1 MSALKE
7 NETYQWGFL
16 FESVR
21 FTPFDSVNNQLIE
34 MEYQAR
40 GAHYSHNIDIV
51 DSNLKYPAKIY
62 FGVAQTHLRMPGTRY
77 YVKRREIKVQ
87 SPPVVPAPPTP
98 PSPIEQ
104 HQQIAVDQMYYAI
117 PMGVWTGDELSK
129 LGLGAI
135 FQPPSISVQWQE
147 CIAQLYQVS
156 ATPINR
162 FDGQLQEK

>member
-1 MSALKE
+1 MSVPEE
-7 NETYQWGFL
+7 NQTYRWGFL
-16 FESVR
+16 FENVH

-77 YVKRREIKVQ
+77 YVQRREIKIQ
-87 SPPVVPAPPTP
+87 SPTVAPAASPMAPAP
-98 PSPIEQ
+98 SGQ
-104 HQQIAVDQMYYAI
+104 HIAVDQMYYAI
-117 PMGVWTGDELSK
+117 PMGVWTRDELSK

-135 FQPPSISVQWQE
+135 FQTPTLSVQWQE

-156 ATPINR
+156 ATPINLL
-162 FDGQLQEK
+162 DGQLQRK